1 MLHTKARMSMRGAR
15 PSGSLR
21 AAKKNLK
28 YSVASIVGVVG
39 STFVIW
45 RYFQWAK
52 GKASEEPYKY
62 GRPAVVSENDVEC
75 MKGKEG
81 KHSARAP
88 HNALTSPWPS
98 RD

>member
-1 MLHTKARMSMRGAR
+1 MPMN
-15 PSGSLR
+15 R
-21 AAKKNLK
+21 AQVPDPLAVMKRNLK

-39 STFVIW
+39 GTYFTF

-52 GKASEEPYKY
+52 GNAAEESYKY
-62 GRPAVVSENDVEC
+62 GRSAVVSENDVEC
-75 MKGKEG
+75 MKGSEG

-88 HNALTSPWPS
+88 HDALTSPWPS